1 MQYNTTR
8 TPLTISEYGRG
19 VQNLIQ
25 IAKEL
30 PTKEERN
37 KACQSIID
45 LMAHLAPAAK
55 DSSDYKQKLWTHLF
69 VIAGGM
75 FDVECP
81 YDVNLDDYANKRPDR
96 MPYPQQRI
104 KLRHYGKVVERMI
117 EAAMKTEDD
126 GLKNTLSESIGNFMK
141 MAYTIYHQT
150 AVSDEEINADLR
162 ELSNGELA
170 LKEGVVLPSHRVPSQ
185 AVLHQQSRKNGGP
198 NQKNKNFK
206 KFGRKNNRY

>member
-1 MQYNTTR
+1 MQYNTSR
-8 TPLTISEYGRG
+8 PPLSISEYGRG

-25 IAKEL
+25 IAKDL

-37 KACQSIID
+37 KACQTIID

-69 VIAGGM
+69 AIAGEQ
-75 FDVECP
+75 FDVDCP
-81 YDVNLDDYANKRPDR
+81 YEINLEAYSTKKPTR
-96 MPYPQQRI
+96 MAYPQQRI
-104 KLRHYGKVVERMI
+104 KLRHYGKVVEKMI
-117 EAAMKTEDD
+117 ESAMKTEDD

-150 AVSDEEINADLR
+150 AVSDEEINEDLR

-170 LKEGVVLPSHRVPSQ
+170 LKEGVVLPSHRVPHQ
-185 AVLHQQSRKNGGP
+185 ATLMQQNRKGHHGG
-198 NQKNKNFK
+198 KNKNFK

>member
-1 MQYNTTR
+1 MQYNTSR
-8 TPLTISEYGRG
+8 PPLSISEYGRG

-25 IAKEL
+25 IAKDL
-30 PTKEERN
+30 PTKDERN
-37 KACQSIID
+37 KACQTIID

-69 VIAGGM
+69 AIAGEK
-75 FDVECP
+75 FDVDCP
-81 YDVNLDDYANKRPDR
+81 YDVNLENYSTKKPTR

-104 KLRHYGKVVERMI
+104 KLRHYGKVVEKMI
-117 EAAMKTEDD
+117 DSAMKTEDD

-150 AVSDEEINADLR
+150 AVSDEEINEDLR

-170 LKEGVVLPSHRVPSQ
+170 LKEGVVLPSHRVPHQ
-185 AVLHQQSRKNGGP
+185 ATIQSNRKGHHGG
-198 NQKNKNFK
+198 KNKNFK
-206 KFGRKNNRY
+206 KFGRKNNRF